1 MPHHQ
6 KSCHGYTKSYNIR
19 RFKVNKN
26 AADDDDDNNN
36 ANAAP
41 WYYKQQRTC
50 QSD

>member
-19 RFKVNKN
+19 RFQVNKN
-26 AADDDDDNNN
+26 AADDDDNNN

>member
-26 AADDDDDNNN
+26 AADDDDNNN